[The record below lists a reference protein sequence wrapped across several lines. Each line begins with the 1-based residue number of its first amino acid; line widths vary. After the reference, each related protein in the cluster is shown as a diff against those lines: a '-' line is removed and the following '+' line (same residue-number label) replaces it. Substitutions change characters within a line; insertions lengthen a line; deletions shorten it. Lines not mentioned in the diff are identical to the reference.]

1 MNASMQNTRARRTVL
16 AVPGCSTRMLEK
28 SKLLNSDQVFLD
40 LEDSVAPLA
49 KKDARENIVKAL
61 NEGGYGS
68 RIRSVRIN
76 GTGTQWCDADIET
89 ILAGAGHNLDSIIL
103 PKVQTVE
110 DVSWLEQRLATWEAS
125 ENVELGQIGIE
136 VQIEDA
142 LGLINV
148 EAIAASSNRI
158 QTIIFGPADFMASV
172 NMRSLNVGAQPLGY
186 TEGDAYH
193 YALMKLLVAGRA
205 FGKQVI
211 DGPYL
216 EIKDLVGLELSSNRS
231 AALGFDGKWV
241 LHPDQIDLVNKIFS
255 PAQAEFEQA
264 ELILQ
269 AYEYHTSQIG
279 GQLGA
284 VMLGSQM
291 IDEASRKIALV
302 VSAKGRAAGLVSG
315 HQFEVGK

>member
-1 MNASMQNTRARRTVL
+1 MNALPQIARARRTVL
-16 AVPGCSTRMLEK
+16 AVPGCSQRMLEK
-28 SKLLNSDQVFLD
+28 SKLLNSDQVFFD
-40 LEDSVAPLA
+40 LEDAVAPLA
-49 KKDARENIVKAL
+49 KEDARQYVVSAL
-61 NEGGYGS
+61 NGDGHGS

-76 GTGTQWCDADIET
+76 GIGTQWIDADIET
-89 ILAGAGHNLDSIIL
+89 ILAGAGHKIDSIIL
-103 PKVQTVE
+103 PKVQTID
-110 DVSWLEQRLATWEAS
+110 DVFWLEHRLAQWEIS
-125 ENVELGQIGIE
+125 QGLELGRIGIE

-158 QTIIFGPADFMASV
+158 QTLIFGPADFMASL
-172 NMRSLNVGAQPLGY
+172 NMRTLNVGAQPIGY

-216 EIKDLVGLELSSNRS
+216 EIKDLVGLALSSNRS

-241 LHPDQIDLVNKIFS
+241 LHPDQIDTVNEIFS
-255 PAQAEFEQA
+255 PTQAEFEQA
-264 ELILQ
+264 ELVLQ
-269 AYEYHTSQIG
+269 AYEYHTSELG

-284 VMLGSQM
+284 VMLGAQM
-291 IDEASRKIALV
+291 IDEASRKMALV
-302 VSAKGRAAGLVSG
+302 ISAKGRAAGLVSSQ
-315 HQFEVGK
+315 HFEAGK